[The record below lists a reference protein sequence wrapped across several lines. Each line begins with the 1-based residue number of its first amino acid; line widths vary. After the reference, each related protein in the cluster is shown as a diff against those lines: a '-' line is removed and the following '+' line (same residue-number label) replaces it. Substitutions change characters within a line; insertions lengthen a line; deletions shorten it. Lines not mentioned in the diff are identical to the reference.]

1 MKKKLTN
8 ISEKC
13 FLTGEHLEKTTSL
26 RFALSPKRE
35 IVPDCYNK
43 LAGRGFWVRPEKRT
57 LQLLLKSK
65 KPASYF
71 GKKVFVDPNICEIV
85 EKLLTIKILKQ
96 LSLARKAGLLVIGS
110 DSIKSSFN
118 NGKLC
123 MVISV
128 KGAKNLTLGQNHD
141 NDQVYYFSGLFTKL
155 DFEEAINKKNV
166 QYLGILCKKFKKTI
180 QDDLNK
186 LKDVIDF
193 K

>member
-8 ISEKC
+8 SFEKC
-13 FLTGEHLEKTTSL
+13 FLSGESLEKPTSL
-26 RFALSPKRE
+26 RFALSPTRE

-57 LQLLLKSK
+57 LQLLVRSK
-65 KPASYF
+65 KPAAYF
-71 GKKVFVDPNICEIV
+71 GKGVFVNPNICEIV
-85 EKLLTIKILKQ
+85 KKLLTMKILKQ
-96 LSLARKAGLLVIGS
+96 LSLARKASLLVIGS
-110 DSIKSSFN
+110 DSIKNSFN
-118 NGKLC
+118 AGKLC
-123 MVISV
+123 LVISV

-141 NDQVYYFSGLFTKL
+141 HDQVYNSSGLFTKL

>member
-1 MKKKLTN
+1 MAERCL
-8 ISEKC
+8 
-13 FLTGEHLEKTTSL
+13 LTGKNLEKSTSL

-35 IVPDCYNK
+35 VVPDCYNK
-43 LAGRGFWVRPEKRT
+43 LLGRGFWVKPEKKT
-57 LQLLLKSK
+57 LKLLAKSK
-65 KPASYF
+65 KLSTYF
-71 GKKVFVDPNICEIV
+71 EEDVFFDPKMDLIV
-85 EKLLTIKILKQ
+85 KKLLMVKIFKQ
-96 LSLARKAGLLVIGS
+96 LSLARKAGLLIVGS

-118 NGKLC
+118 TGRLYL
-123 MVISV
+123 VLAV
-128 KGAKNLTLGQNHD
+128 KGSKKLSFGQNYV
-141 NDQVYYFSGLFTKL
+141 NDQIYYSAGIFTKL